1 MAIDMRS
8 VSAAELS
15 VLETNK
21 VLKNTYLLLSAT
33 LGFSALTALFS
44 MSLNIGGSSMPIIML
59 FGAMLLGIFVLPKT
73 ANSAAGIGMIFLIT
87 GMLGFAI
94 GPMLNMYLG
103 LSNGPQVVLTAL
115 GGTAAIFVGLSAYAV
130 NSKKDFSFM
139 GGMLIGGFIT
149 VLVLIFA
156 NIFLEMP
163 GLQLI
168 ISGAVIM
175 LMSGF
180 ILMETSQIVHGGE
193 TNYIMATYG
202 MYLSIFNI
210 FIHLLAIL
218 GIMSED

>member
-44 MSLNIGGSSMPIIML
+44 MSLNIGGFMPLIMMI
-59 FGAMLLGIFVLPKT
+59 GAMVLGMFVLPKT
-73 ANSAAGIGMIFLIT
+73 ANSSAGLGVIFLIT

-94 GPMLNMYLG
+94 GPMLNTYLG
-103 LSNGPQVVLTAL
+103 LSNGSQVVLTAL

-139 GGMLIGGFIT
+139 GGMLIGGMIT
-149 VLVLIFA
+149 VFVLIIA
-156 NIFLEMP
+156 NIFLQMP
-163 GLQLI
+163 GLQLL

-180 ILMETSQIVHGGE
+180 ILMDTSRIVLGGE
-193 TNYIMATYG
+193 TNYILATFG

>member
-1 MAIDMRS
+1 MRS

-44 MSLNIGGSSMPIIML
+44 MSLNIGGFMPLIMMI
-59 FGAMLLGIFVLPKT
+59 GAMVLGMFVLPKT
-73 ANSAAGIGMIFLIT
+73 ANSSAGIGVIFLIT

-94 GPMLNMYLG
+94 GPMLNTYLG
-103 LSNGPQVVLTAL
+103 LSNGSQVVLTAL

-139 GGMLIGGFIT
+139 GGMLIGGMIT
-149 VLVLIFA
+149 VFVLIIA
-156 NIFLEMP
+156 NIFLQMP
-163 GLQLI
+163 GLQLL

-180 ILMETSQIVHGGE
+180 ILMDTSRIVLGGE
-193 TNYIMATYG
+193 TNYILATFG

>member
-44 MSLNIGGSSMPIIML
+44 MSLGIGGMMPL
-59 FGAMLLGIFVLPKT
+59 FTMIGALVLGMFVLPKT
-73 ANSAAGIGMIFLIT
+73 ANSAAGIGVVFLIT

-94 GPMLNMYLG
+94 GPMLNSYLG

-139 GGMLIGGFIT
+139 RGMLLGGMIT
-149 VLVLIFA
+149 VLVLYLA
-156 NIFLEMP
+156 QMFLQMP
-163 GLQLI
+163 ALQLA
-168 ISGAVIM
+168 ISGFVIL

-180 ILMETSQIVHGGE
+180 ILMETSSIVRGGE

-218 GIMSED
+218 GFMSED

>member
-44 MSLNIGGSSMPIIML
+44 MSLNIGGMMPLIMIL
-59 FGAMLLGIFVLPKT
+59 GAMALGIFVLPKT

-103 LSNGPQVVLTAL
+103 LSNGSQVVLTAL

-139 GGMLIGGFIT
+139 GGMLIGGMIT
-149 VLVLIFA
+149 VFVLMLA
-156 NIFLEMP
+156 NLFLQMP
-163 GLQLI
+163 GFQLI
-168 ISGAVIM
+168 ISGFVIM

-180 ILMETSQIVHGGE
+180 ILMDTSRIVLGGE

>member
-1 MAIDMRS
+1 MRS

-33 LGFSALTALFS
+33 LGFSALTAMFS
-44 MSLNIGGSSMPIIML
+44 MSLNIGGMMPLIMMI
-59 FGAMLLGIFVLPKT
+59 GAMVLGMFVLPKT
-73 ANSAAGIGMIFLIT
+73 ANSSAGLGVIFLIT

-103 LSNGPQVVLTAL
+103 LSNGSQVVLTAL

-139 GGMLIGGFIT
+139 GGMLIGGMIT
-149 VLVLIFA
+149 VFVLMFA
-156 NIFLEMP
+156 NIFLQMP
-163 GLQLI
+163 GFQLI

-180 ILMETSQIVHGGE
+180 ILMDTSRIVLGGE
-193 TNYIMATYG
+193 TNYILATFG

>member
-44 MSLNIGGSSMPIIML
+44 MSLNIGGFMPLIMMI
-59 FGAMLLGIFVLPKT
+59 GAMVLGMFVLPKT
-73 ANSAAGIGMIFLIT
+73 ANSSAGIGVIFLIT

-94 GPMLNMYLG
+94 GPMLNTYLG
-103 LSNGPQVVLTAL
+103 LSNGSQVVLTAL

-139 GGMLIGGFIT
+139 GGMLIGGMIT
-149 VLVLIFA
+149 VFVLIIA
-156 NIFLEMP
+156 NIFLQMP
-163 GLQLI
+163 GLQLL

-180 ILMETSQIVHGGE
+180 ILMDTSRIVLGGE
-193 TNYIMATYG
+193 TNYILATFG

>member
-33 LGFSALTALFS
+33 LGFSALTAMFS
-44 MSLNIGGSSMPIIML
+44 MSLNIGGMMPLIMMI
-59 FGAMLLGIFVLPKT
+59 GAMVLGMFVLPKT
-73 ANSAAGIGMIFLIT
+73 ANSSAGLGVIFLIT

-103 LSNGPQVVLTAL
+103 LSNGSQVVLTAL

-139 GGMLIGGFIT
+139 RGMLIGGMIT
-149 VLVLIFA
+149 VFVLMFA
-156 NIFLEMP
+156 NIFLQMP
-163 GLQLI
+163 GFQLI

-180 ILMETSQIVHGGE
+180 ILMDTSRIVLGGE
-193 TNYIMATYG
+193 TNYILATFG

>member
-44 MSLNIGGSSMPIIML
+44 MSLNIGGMMPLIMMV
-59 FGAMLLGIFVLPKT
+59 GAMVLGIFVLPKT

-103 LSNGPQVVLTAL
+103 LSNGSQVVLTAL

-139 GGMLIGGFIT
+139 GGMLIGGMIT
-149 VLVLIFA
+149 VFVLMLA
-156 NIFLEMP
+156 NLFLQMP
-163 GLQLI
+163 GFQLI
-168 ISGAVIM
+168 ISGFVIM

-180 ILMETSQIVHGGE
+180 ILMDTSRIVLGGE
-193 TNYIMATYG
+193 TNYIMASYG

>member
-44 MSLNIGGSSMPIIML
+44 MSLNIGGMMPLIMMV
-59 FGAMLLGIFVLPKT
+59 GAMVLGIFVLPKT

-103 LSNGPQVVLTAL
+103 LSNGSQVVLTAL

-139 GGMLIGGFIT
+139 GGMLIGGMIT
-149 VLVLIFA
+149 VFVLMLA
-156 NIFLEMP
+156 NLFLQMP
-163 GLQLI
+163 GFQLI
-168 ISGAVIM
+168 ISGFVIM

-180 ILMETSQIVHGGE
+180 ILMDTSRIVLGGE

>member
-33 LGFSALTALFS
+33 LGFSALTAMFS
-44 MSLNIGGSSMPIIML
+44 MSLNIGGMMPLIMMI
-59 FGAMLLGIFVLPKT
+59 GAIVLGMFVLPKT
-73 ANSAAGIGMIFLIT
+73 ANSSAGLGVIFLIT

-103 LSNGPQVVLTAL
+103 LSNGSQVVLTAL
-115 GGTAAIFVGLSAYAV
+115 GGTAAIFVGLSSYAV

-139 GGMLIGGFIT
+139 RGMLIAGMIAVF
-149 VLVLIFA
+149 VLILA
-156 NIFLEMP
+156 NIFLKMP

-168 ISGAVIM
+168 VSGAVIM

-180 ILMETSQIVHGGE
+180 ILMDTSRIVLGGE
-193 TNYIMATYG
+193 TNYIMATFG

>member
-44 MSLNIGGSSMPIIML
+44 MSLNIGGMMPLIMMV
-59 FGAMLLGIFVLPKT
+59 GAMVLGIFVLPKT
-73 ANSAAGIGMIFLIT
+73 ANSAAGIGVIFLIT

-103 LSNGPQVVLTAL
+103 LSNGSQVVLTAL

-139 GGMLIGGFIT
+139 GGMLIAGMIT
-149 VLVLIFA
+149 VFVLMIA
-156 NIFLEMP
+156 NLILQMP
-163 GLQLI
+163 GFQLI

-180 ILMETSQIVHGGE
+180 ILMDTSRIVLGGE
-193 TNYIMATYG
+193 TNYILATFG

-218 GIMSED
+218 GIMSDD

>member
-1 MAIDMRS
+1 MRS

-33 LGFSALTALFS
+33 LGFSALTAMFS
-44 MSLNIGGSSMPIIML
+44 MSLNIGGMMPLIMMI
-59 FGAMLLGIFVLPKT
+59 GAMVLGMFVLPKT
-73 ANSAAGIGMIFLIT
+73 ANSSAGLGVIFLIT

-103 LSNGPQVVLTAL
+103 LSNGSQVVLTAL

-139 GGMLIGGFIT
+139 GGMLIGGMIT
-149 VLVLIFA
+149 VFVLMLA

-168 ISGAVIM
+168 LSGFVIM

-180 ILMETSQIVHGGE
+180 ILMDTSRIVLGGE
-193 TNYIMATYG
+193 TNYILATFG

>member
-44 MSLNIGGSSMPIIML
+44 MSLNIGGFMPLIMMI
-59 FGAMLLGIFVLPKT
+59 GAMVLGMFVLPKT
-73 ANSAAGIGMIFLIT
+73 ANSSAGIGVIFLIT

-94 GPMLNMYLG
+94 GPMLNSYLG
-103 LSNGPQVVLTAL
+103 LSNGSQVVLTAL

-139 GGMLIGGFIT
+139 GGMLIGGMIT
-149 VLVLIFA
+149 VFVLIIA
-156 NIFLEMP
+156 NIFLQMP
-163 GLQLI
+163 GLQLL

-180 ILMETSQIVHGGE
+180 ILMDTSRIVLGGE
-193 TNYIMATYG
+193 TNYILATFG

>member
-1 MAIDMRS
+1 MRS
-8 VSAAELS
+8 VSAAQLS

-44 MSLNIGGSSMPIIML
+44 MSLNIGGFMPLIMMI
-59 FGAMLLGIFVLPKT
+59 GAMVLGMFVLPKT
-73 ANSAAGIGMIFLIT
+73 ANSSAGIGVIFLIT

-94 GPMLNMYLG
+94 GPMLNTYLG
-103 LSNGPQVVLTAL
+103 LSNGSQVVLTAL

-139 GGMLIGGFIT
+139 GGMLIGGMIT
-149 VLVLIFA
+149 VFVLIIA
-156 NIFLEMP
+156 NIFLQMP
-163 GLQLI
+163 GLQLL

-180 ILMETSQIVHGGE
+180 ILMDTSRIVLGGE
-193 TNYIMATYG
+193 TNYILATFG

>member
-1 MAIDMRS
+1 MRS
-8 VSAAELS
+8 VSASELS

-33 LGFSALTALFS
+33 LGFSALTAMFS
-44 MSLNIGGSSMPIIML
+44 MSLNIGGMMPLIMMI
-59 FGAMLLGIFVLPKT
+59 GAMVLGMFVLPKT
-73 ANSAAGIGMIFLIT
+73 ANSSAGLGVIFLIT

-103 LSNGPQVVLTAL
+103 LSNGSQVVLTAL

-139 GGMLIGGFIT
+139 GGMLIGGMIT
-149 VLVLIFA
+149 VFVLMLA
-156 NIFLEMP
+156 NIFLQMP

-168 ISGAVIM
+168 LSGFVIM

-180 ILMETSQIVHGGE
+180 ILMDTSRIVLGGE
-193 TNYIMATYG
+193 TNYIMATFG

>member
-44 MSLNIGGSSMPIIML
+44 MSLGIGGMMPL
-59 FGAMLLGIFVLPKT
+59 FTMIGAMVLGMFVLPKT
-73 ANSAAGIGMIFLIT
+73 ANSAAGIGVVFLIT

-94 GPMLNMYLG
+94 GPMLNSYLG
-103 LSNGPQVVLTAL
+103 LSNGPQVVMTAL
-115 GGTAAIFVGLSAYAV
+115 GGTAAIFVGLSFYAV
-130 NSKKDFSFM
+130 NTKKDFSFM
-139 GGMLIGGFIT
+139 TGMVLGALIT
-149 VLVLIFA
+149 AVVLMVV
-156 NIFLEMP
+156 NIFLNMP
-163 GLQLI
+163 LLQLVV
-168 ISGAVIM
+168 SGMVI
-175 LMSGF
+175 LVMSAF
-180 ILMETSQIVHGGE
+180 ILIDTSRIVRGGE

-202 MYLSIFNI
+202 MYMSIFNI

>member
-1 MAIDMRS
+1 MRS

-33 LGFSALTALFS
+33 LGFSALTAMFS
-44 MSLNIGGSSMPIIML
+44 MSLNIGGMMPLIMMI
-59 FGAMLLGIFVLPKT
+59 GAMVLGMFVLPKT
-73 ANSAAGIGMIFLIT
+73 ANSSAGLGVIFLIT

-103 LSNGPQVVLTAL
+103 LSNGSQVVLTAL

-139 GGMLIGGFIT
+139 RGMLIGGMIT
-149 VLVLIFA
+149 VFVLMSA
-156 NIFLEMP
+156 NIFLQMP
-163 GLQLI
+163 GFQLI

-180 ILMETSQIVHGGE
+180 ILMDTSRIVLGGE
-193 TNYIMATYG
+193 TNYILATFG

>member
-33 LGFSALTALFS
+33 LGFSAVTAMFS
-44 MSLNIGGSSMPIIML
+44 MSLNIGGMMPLIMMI
-59 FGAMLLGIFVLPKT
+59 GAMVLGMFVLPKT
-73 ANSAAGIGMIFLIT
+73 ANSSAGLGVIFLIT

-103 LSNGPQVVLTAL
+103 LSNGSQVVLTAL

-139 GGMLIGGFIT
+139 GGMLIGGMIT
-149 VLVLIFA
+149 VFVLMLA
-156 NIFLEMP
+156 NIFLQMP

-168 ISGAVIM
+168 LSGFVIM

-180 ILMETSQIVHGGE
+180 ILMDTSRIVLGGE
-193 TNYIMATYG
+193 TNYIMATFG
-202 MYLSIFNI
+202 LYLSIFNI
-210 FIHLLAIL
+210 FIH
-218 GIMSED
+218 

>member
-44 MSLNIGGSSMPIIML
+44 MSLNIGGFMPLIMMI
-59 FGAMLLGIFVLPKT
+59 GAMVLGMFVLPKT
-73 ANSAAGIGMIFLIT
+73 ANSSAGIGVIFLIT

-94 GPMLNMYLG
+94 GPMLNTYLG
-103 LSNGPQVVLTAL
+103 LSNGSQVVLTAL

-139 GGMLIGGFIT
+139 GGMLIGGMIT
-149 VLVLIFA
+149 VFVLIIA
-156 NIFLEMP
+156 NIFLQMP
-163 GLQLI
+163 GLQLL

-180 ILMETSQIVHGGE
+180 ILMDTSRIVLGGE
-193 TNYIMATYG
+193 TNYILATFG

-218 GIMSED
+218 GIMS

>member
-1 MAIDMRS
+1 MAMILMI
-8 VSAAELS
+8 AAM
-15 VLETNK
+15 V
-21 VLKNTYLLLSAT
+21 
-33 LGFSALTALFS
+33 
-44 MSLNIGGSSMPIIML
+44 
-59 FGAMLLGIFVLPKT
+59 LGIFVLPKT
-73 ANSAAGIGMIFLIT
+73 ANSAAGIGVVFLIT

-94 GPMLNMYLG
+94 GPMLSMYLS
-103 LSNGPQVVLTAL
+103 LSSGPQVVLTAL

-139 GGMLIGGFIT
+139 RGMLLGGMIT
-149 VLVLIFA
+149 VLVLFLA
-156 NIFLEMP
+156 QIFLQMP
-163 GLQLI
+163 ALQLA
-168 ISGAVIM
+168 ISGFVIL

-180 ILMETSQIVHGGE
+180 ILMETSSIVRGGE

>member
-1 MAIDMRS
+1 MRS

-33 LGFSALTALFS
+33 LGFSAVTAMFS
-44 MSLNIGGSSMPIIML
+44 MSLNIGGMMPLIMMI
-59 FGAMLLGIFVLPKT
+59 GAMVLGMFVLPKT
-73 ANSAAGIGMIFLIT
+73 ANSSAGLGVIFLIT

-103 LSNGPQVVLTAL
+103 LSNGSQVVLTAL

-139 GGMLIGGFIT
+139 GGMLIGGMIT
-149 VLVLIFA
+149 VFVLMFA
-156 NIFLEMP
+156 NIFLQMP
-163 GLQLI
+163 GFQLI

-180 ILMETSQIVHGGE
+180 ILMDTSRIVLGGE
-193 TNYIMATYG
+193 TNYILATFG

>member
-44 MSLNIGGSSMPIIML
+44 MSLNIGGMMPLIMMV
-59 FGAMLLGIFVLPKT
+59 GAMVLGIFVLPKT
-73 ANSAAGIGMIFLIT
+73 ANSAAGIGVIFLIT

-103 LSNGPQVVLTAL
+103 LSNGSQVVLTAL

-139 GGMLIGGFIT
+139 GGMLIAGMIT
-149 VLVLIFA
+149 VFVLMIA
-156 NIFLEMP
+156 NLFLQMP
-163 GLQLI
+163 GFQLI

-180 ILMETSQIVHGGE
+180 ILMDTSRIVLGGE
-193 TNYIMATYG
+193 TNYILATFG

-218 GIMSED
+218 GIMSDD

>member
-44 MSLNIGGSSMPIIML
+44 MSLNIGGMMPLIMIL
-59 FGAMLLGIFVLPKT
+59 GAMALGIFVLPKT

-103 LSNGPQVVLTAL
+103 LSNGSQVVLTAL

-139 GGMLIGGFIT
+139 GGMLIGGMIT
-149 VLVLIFA
+149 VFVLMLA
-156 NIFLEMP
+156 NLFLEMP
-163 GLQLI
+163 GFQLI
-168 ISGAVIM
+168 ISGFVIM

-180 ILMETSQIVHGGE
+180 ILMDTSRIVLGGE

>member
-1 MAIDMRS
+1 MRS

-33 LGFSALTALFS
+33 LGFSALTAMFS
-44 MSLNIGGSSMPIIML
+44 MSLNIGGMMPLIMMI
-59 FGAMLLGIFVLPKT
+59 GAMVLGMFVLPKT
-73 ANSAAGIGMIFLIT
+73 ANSSAGLGVIFLIT

-103 LSNGPQVVLTAL
+103 LSNGSQVVLTAL

-139 GGMLIGGFIT
+139 GGMLIGGMIT
-149 VLVLIFA
+149 VFVLMFA

-168 ISGAVIM
+168 LSGFVIM

-180 ILMETSQIVHGGE
+180 ILMDTSRIVLGGE
-193 TNYIMATYG
+193 TNYIMATFG

>member
-44 MSLNIGGSSMPIIML
+44 MSLNIGGMMPLIMMV
-59 FGAMLLGIFVLPKT
+59 GAMVLGIFVLPKT

-103 LSNGPQVVLTAL
+103 LSNGSQVVLTAL

-139 GGMLIGGFIT
+139 GGMLIGGMIT
-149 VLVLIFA
+149 VFVLMFA
-156 NIFLEMP
+156 NLFLQMP
-163 GLQLI
+163 GFQLI
-168 ISGAVIM
+168 ISGFVIM

-180 ILMETSQIVHGGE
+180 ILMDTSRIVLGGE

>member
-44 MSLNIGGSSMPIIML
+44 MSLGMPSGM
-59 FGAMLLGIFVLPKT
+59 AMILMIAAIVLGIFVLPKT
-73 ANSAAGIGMIFLIT
+73 ANSAAGIGVVFLIT

-94 GPMLNMYLG
+94 GPMLSMYLK
-103 LSNGPQVVLTAL
+103 LSSGPQVVLTAL

-139 GGMLIGGFIT
+139 RGMLLGGMIT
-149 VLVLIFA
+149 VLVLFLA
-156 NIFLEMP
+156 QIFLQMP
-163 GLQLI
+163 ALQLA
-168 ISGAVIM
+168 ISGFVIL

-180 ILMETSQIVHGGE
+180 ILMETSSIVRGGE

>member
-1 MAIDMRS
+1 
-8 VSAAELS
+8 
-15 VLETNK
+15 
-21 VLKNTYLLLSAT
+21 
-33 LGFSALTALFS
+33 
-44 MSLNIGGSSMPIIML
+44 MPLIMMI
-59 FGAMLLGIFVLPKT
+59 GAMVLGMFVLPKT
-73 ANSAAGIGMIFLIT
+73 ANSSAGLGVIFLIT

-103 LSNGPQVVLTAL
+103 LSNGSQVVLTAL

-139 GGMLIGGFIT
+139 GGMLIGGMIT
-149 VLVLIFA
+149 VFVLMLA

-168 ISGAVIM
+168 LSGFVIM

-180 ILMETSQIVHGGE
+180 ILMDTSRIVLGGE
-193 TNYIMATYG
+193 TNYIMATFG

>member
-1 MAIDMRS
+1 MRS

-33 LGFSALTALFS
+33 LGFSALTAMFS
-44 MSLNIGGSSMPIIML
+44 MSLNIGGMMPLIMMI
-59 FGAMLLGIFVLPKT
+59 GAMVLGMFVLPKT
-73 ANSAAGIGMIFLIT
+73 ANSSAGLGVIFLIT

-103 LSNGPQVVLTAL
+103 LSNGSQVVLTAL

-139 GGMLIGGFIT
+139 RGMLIGGMIT
-149 VLVLIFA
+149 VFVLMLA
-156 NIFLEMP
+156 NILLQMP
-163 GLQLI
+163 GFQLI

-180 ILMETSQIVHGGE
+180 ILMDTSRIVLGGE
-193 TNYIMATYG
+193 TNYILATFG

-210 FIHLLAIL
+210 FIRLLAIL

>member
-44 MSLNIGGSSMPIIML
+44 MSLNIGGMMPLIMMI
-59 FGAMLLGIFVLPKT
+59 GAIVLGMFVLPKT
-73 ANSAAGIGMIFLIT
+73 ANSSAGLGVIFLIT

-103 LSNGPQVVLTAL
+103 LSNGSQVVLTAL
-115 GGTAAIFVGLSAYAV
+115 GGTAAIFVGLSSYAV

-139 GGMLIGGFIT
+139 RGMLIAGMIAVF
-149 VLVLIFA
+149 VLILA
-156 NIFLEMP
+156 NIFLKMP

-168 ISGAVIM
+168 VSGAVIM

-180 ILMETSQIVHGGE
+180 ILMDTSRIVLGGE
-193 TNYIMATYG
+193 TNYIMATFG

>member
-8 VSAAELS
+8 VSAAELA

-44 MSLNIGGSSMPIIML
+44 MSLNIGGFMPLIMMI
-59 FGAMLLGIFVLPKT
+59 GAMVLGMFVLPKT
-73 ANSAAGIGMIFLIT
+73 ANSSAGIGVIFLIT

-94 GPMLNMYLG
+94 GPMLNTYLG
-103 LSNGPQVVLTAL
+103 LSNGSQVVLTAL

-139 GGMLIGGFIT
+139 GGMLIGGMIT
-149 VLVLIFA
+149 VFVLIIA
-156 NIFLEMP
+156 NIFLQLP
-163 GLQLI
+163 GLPLL
-168 ISGAVIM
+168 ISGAVLM

-180 ILMETSQIVHGGE
+180 ILMDTSRIVLGGE
-193 TNYIMATYG
+193 TNYILATFG

>member
-44 MSLNIGGSSMPIIML
+44 MSLNIGGMMPLIMMV
-59 FGAMLLGIFVLPKT
+59 GAMVLGIFVLPKT

-103 LSNGPQVVLTAL
+103 LSNGSQVVLTAL

-139 GGMLIGGFIT
+139 GGMLIGGMIT
-149 VLVLIFA
+149 VFVLMIA
-156 NIFLEMP
+156 NLILQMP
-163 GLQLI
+163 GFQLI

-180 ILMETSQIVHGGE
+180 ILMDTSRIVLGGE
-193 TNYIMATYG
+193 TNYILATFG

-218 GIMSED
+218 GIMSDD

>member
-8 VSAAELS
+8 VSAAELA

-44 MSLNIGGSSMPIIML
+44 MSLNIGGFMPLIMMI
-59 FGAMLLGIFVLPKT
+59 GAMVLGMFVLPKT
-73 ANSAAGIGMIFLIT
+73 ANSSAGIGVIFLIT

-94 GPMLNMYLG
+94 GPMLNTYLG
-103 LSNGPQVVLTAL
+103 LSNGSQVVLTAL

-139 GGMLIGGFIT
+139 GGMLIGGMIT
-149 VLVLIFA
+149 VFVLIIA
-156 NIFLEMP
+156 NIFLQMP
-163 GLQLI
+163 GLQLL

-180 ILMETSQIVHGGE
+180 ILMDTSRIVLGGE
-193 TNYIMATYG
+193 TNYILATFG

>member
-44 MSLNIGGSSMPIIML
+44 MSLNIGGFMPLIMMI
-59 FGAMLLGIFVLPKT
+59 GAMVLGMFVLPKT
-73 ANSAAGIGMIFLIT
+73 ANSSAGIGVIFLIT

-94 GPMLNMYLG
+94 GPMLNAYLG
-103 LSNGPQVVLTAL
+103 LSNGSQVVLTAL

-139 GGMLIGGFIT
+139 GGMLIGGMIT
-149 VLVLIFA
+149 VFVLIIA
-156 NIFLEMP
+156 NIFLQMP
-163 GLQLI
+163 GLQLL

-180 ILMETSQIVHGGE
+180 ILMDTSRIVLGGE
-193 TNYIMATYG
+193 TNYILATFG
-202 MYLSIFNI
+202 MYPVSYT
-210 FIHLLAIL
+210 HLTLPTKA
-218 GIMSED
+218 